1 MARPMLDMRARP
13 GQARHARFGVFRLHM
28 GIQTTTWAN
37 TTTAE
42 IQNPILKLN
51 PIVTPQIKTLDG
63 NSVTSRTA

>member
-13 GQARHARFGVFRLHM
+13 GPARHVWLGMFRLHIS
-28 GIQTTTWAN
+28 IQTATWAN

-42 IQNPILKLN
+42 IQIVKLN
-51 PIVTPQIKTLDG
+51 PGATPQMKTLDG